1 MEKKAI
7 WIAVAYIIASAAYII
22 ISDSVLA
29 ALSDA
34 GNVESVMMLS
44 AAKGTVFVVLTGL
57 IFGLLLNRSL
67 KHSAVWQR
75 RTLDL
80 FQIHPDPMWIYDL
93 QTLQILDVNNA
104 ALQLYGYERDE
115 FIGMPIEL
123 LRPEEERERLREHL
137 ESLTES
143 QSANSGLWRHQTKS
157 GHAIWANIRS
167 SIVETQGKNARLVV
181 ATNVSSMMGDW
192 SEKRTIDTDVY
203 QALQRLKI
211 VADSI
216 QDGFVFL
223 NENYE
228 ILQVNPTFKNKVG
241 NSNSHLIGRTLLDLT
256 PWLQSR
262 TLVPAFQGIRDTGK
276 SGTTDVLNHELDEWY
291 RLVIYPSSDG
301 YTVFLRDI
309 TIEKSAERKLRIEH
323 GRLTTL
329 INNTDSL
336 IFTVD
341 RNRHLTLYNNSFAQI
356 VLESR
361 AYPPILGECPTDLQV
376 FSPLHDTWD
385 AVFDDVVNGATHSCE
400 MLIGAK
406 PSTQRYRLM
415 RMAPLVAEETV
426 VGVGIVMQD
435 VHVLRTSL
443 NQISRSNAM
452 LSDIAQVSSHELRGP
467 LSSIMSLLNLIDL
480 NHLDHEANIEVL
492 RQLRAISTDVDA
504 IVHRI
509 VTMTQALNG

>member
-7 WIAVAYIIASAAYII
+7 WITVAYIIASAVYIVV
-22 ISDSVLA
+22 SDSVLA
-29 ALSDA
+29 AFTHTSD
-34 GNVESVMMLS
+34 VEGAMVLS
-44 AAKGTVFVVLTGL
+44 AAKGTVFVVLSGL
-57 IFGLLLNRSL
+57 IFGLLLNKSI

-75 RTLDL
+75 RALDL

-93 QTLQILDVNNA
+93 QSLQILDVNKA
-104 ALQLYGYERDE
+104 ALQLYGYERSE
-115 FIGMPIEL
+115 FLGMPIEL
-123 LRPEEERERLREHL
+123 LRPEEERERLLEHL
-137 ESLTES
+137 ESLADT

-167 SIVETQGKNARLVV
+167 SLVEVQGKEARLVV
-181 ATNVSSMMGDW
+181 ATNVTSMMDDW

-223 NENYE
+223 NENLE
-228 ILQVNPTFKNKVG
+228 ILQINPTFRSKIKNLD
-241 NSNSHLIGRTLLDLT
+241 SQLIGNTLLNAT
-256 PWLQSR
+256 PWLQAKI
-262 TLVPAFQGIRDTGK
+262 LEPVFKGIRNTGK
-276 SGTTDVLNHELDEWY
+276 SGTTDVLNHELNEWY
-291 RLVIYPSSDG
+291 RLVVYPSSDG

-309 TIEKSAERKLRIEH
+309 TIEKTAERTLRIEH
-323 GRLTTL
+323 DRLTTL

-356 VLESR
+356 ILDSR
-361 AYPPILGECPTDLQV
+361 AYPPILGECPTDLDV
-376 FSPLHDTWD
+376 FSSLRDTWD
-385 AVFDDVVNGATHSCE
+385 TVFDDVLNGTAHSCE
-400 MLIGAK
+400 VLIGAK

-415 RMAPLVAEETV
+415 RMAPLIAEETI

-435 VHVLRTSL
+435 VHVLRVSL
-443 NQISRSNAM
+443 NQISRSNTI

-467 LSSIMSLLNLIDL
+467 LSSIMSLLNLIDPA
-480 NHLDHEANIEVL
+480 NLDSDANIEVL

-504 IVHRI
+504 IVHLI